1 MLPMFEDD
9 WLDTEL
15 AEILVS
21 TPPGVRDPVQ
31 VQPPTR
37 PSDGYVQ
44 STTKQ
49 DPSGFNN
56 EAIEEA
62 IVGLT
67 QSEPLELSL
76 AFELLQSFRSNDPRA
91 LGRLP
96 VRSTASPLTPSA
108 CMSYVVCKRLCDA
121 SSTVSAELAK
131 GEDSI
136 PVSFQSILNSDV
148 WWSASEAYP
157 GEGVASRPMSRSTR
171 CNPRAGRCSD
181 TSSSEGD
188 LGSDP
193 GSSGGQKQ
201 ATHSHGYRGRMY
213 TLVARAPGAPNFES
227 RNKRQRINKADTSSR
242 STTRYVALGD
252 VSIVH
257 AWRASEEEQLVQARK
272 VSSCGSTSS
281 APTKPAFVNMLP
293 PLKRE
298 ADSALSRITGD
309 DELLTCLTPRESF
322 EERGPLERPALEVP
336 DSRPTH
342 TTADARRAA
351 AAFERRPRCFGPL
364 AGDGLRGETG
374 RQIVSVV
381 LVGRNSSTQRDTG
394 IARQASARS
403 WRRPCRWLYLRST
416 CERAACSRLCRV
428 VFVA

>member
-21 TPPGVRDPVQ
+21 TPPGVRDPIQAQASTGARVGYTL
-31 VQPPTR
+31 PTA
-37 PSDGYVQ
+37 Q
-44 STTKQ
+44 Q
-49 DPSGFNN
+49 DPSGFDT
-56 EAIEEA
+56 ESIEGA
-62 IVGLT
+62 LIALT
-67 QSEPLELSL
+67 RSEPLEMSQ
-76 AFELLQSFRSNDPRA
+76 AFELLQCFRSNDRRA

-96 VRSTASPLTPSA
+96 VRSTASPLTPSS

-121 SSTVSAELAK
+121 SSTMHAELAK

-148 WWSASEAYP
+148 WWSASDAFP

-171 CNPRAGRCSD
+171 GNPRAGRCSD

-201 ATHSHGYRGRMY
+201 STHSHGFRGRMY
-213 TLVARAPGAPNFES
+213 TLVARAPGAPTVEA
-227 RNKRQRINKADTSSR
+227 RNKRQRINKADATVR

-272 VSSCGSTSS
+272 VSSFSTASS
-281 APTKPAFVNMLP
+281 APTKPAFVKMLP

-298 ADSALSRITGD
+298 DDSALSRLTCD
-309 DELLTCLTPRESF
+309 DELLTCLTPRESL
-322 EERGPLERPALEVP
+322 EEHRPLERAAQEVSNNTSIQP
-336 DSRPTH
+336 DAES
-342 TTADARRAA
+342 AA

-364 AGDGLRGETG
+364 AGDGLRGEVG
-374 RQIVSVV
+374 RPIVSAVF
-381 LVGRNSSTQRDTG
+381 VGRHSSIKFDTG
-394 IARQASARS
+394 FARQASTCS
-403 WRRPCRWLYLRST
+403 WRRPRRRLHLRPAR
-416 CERAACSRLCRV
+416 ERAACGRLCRM